1 MSGLN
6 KAQIIGHLGQDP
18 DLRYLQNGNPVCD
31 LRIATSEKWTDKA
44 GQKQERTEWHRVSVF
59 GKVAEACS
67 KYLEKGRMVYVE
79 GRIQTRNYDDKEGN
93 KRFITEIIATD
104 VQFLG
109 GGKSEGGK
117 FNPDEPKKRKAAPSD
132 DFGYDGGP
140 SASVASD
147 PDSDIPF

>member
-18 DLRYLQNGNPVCD
+18 DIRYTTGGNAVCD
-31 LRIATSEKWTDKA
+31 LRIATSEKWNDKQ

-59 GKVAEACS
+59 GKMAEACS
-67 KYLEKGRMVYVE
+67 KYLVKGRMVYVE

-93 KRFITEIIATD
+93 KRYITEIIAND

-109 GGKSEGGK
+109 GGKGEGGGK
-117 FNPDEPKKRKAAPSD
+117 KQPNPDEPGGLYTDHNS
-132 DFGYDGGP
+132 GGP
-140 SASVASD
+140 S
-147 PDSDIPF
+147 PDDDIPF